1 MERLCNHSN
10 ASARFDRRDEARDA
24 VVFFDDLR
32 RTIQW
37 REQVCNPSLMFWIIG
52 TGEGNET
59 LFGDLFQ
66 PRSLPSREGMRRIS
80 GHANLMT
87 LQFLESQSR
96 QSLSRHLDQQRHLE
110 LSIAQSAQHFLRGQI
125 VKLHVHTGA

>member
-1 MERLCNHSN
+1 FVSCFGTGFLAIGDPDCERWWRGSKRSNFQSRTCQTIERLCNHSN

-66 PRSLPSREGMRRIS
+66 PRSLPSREGMRRI
-80 GHANLMT
+80 
-87 LQFLESQSR
+87 
-96 QSLSRHLDQQRHLE
+96 
-110 LSIAQSAQHFLRGQI
+110 
-125 VKLHVHTGA
+125 